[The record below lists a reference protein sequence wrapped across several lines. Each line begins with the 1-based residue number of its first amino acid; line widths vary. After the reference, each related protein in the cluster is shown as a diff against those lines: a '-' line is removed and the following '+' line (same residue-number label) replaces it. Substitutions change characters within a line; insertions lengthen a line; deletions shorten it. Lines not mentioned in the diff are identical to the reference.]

1 MPNTSRTYRS
11 LRRRSSRLSEIV
23 LGVVGF
29 DGCEEEEE
37 KVQMGCCA
45 SRIQVGS
52 SSPLAIKALGNA
64 VLAGLRARAQTDP
77 PRLEGHGGCVNV
89 YTKLLDDMG
98 GKD

>member
-29 DGCEEEEE
+29 DGCEEEME
-37 KVQMGCCA
+37 GYA
-45 SRIQVGS
+45 PRTQVC
-52 SSPLAIKALGNA
+52 SPLVRRAL

-77 PRLEGHGGCVNV
+77 PRLEGHGGCGNV
-89 YTKLLDDMG
+89 YIKLLDDMG

>member
-1 MPNTSRTYRS
+1 M
-11 LRRRSSRLSEIV
+11 

-29 DGCEEEEE
+29 DGCEEEENLQ
-37 KVQMGCCA
+37 VQCCA
-45 SRIQVGS
+45 SRMQVGS

-77 PRLEGHGGCVNV
+77 PRLEGHGGCGNV
-89 YTKLLDDMG
+89 YTKLLDDVG